1 MRDAKENCE
10 EREILGVDE
19 GARGVRKEGLSTF
32 ALTCDQTSFLF
43 CVGKVPRKKDAL
55 SQVTFALFRTVS
67 LNRLHERGNTR
78 SLGNLL

>member
-43 CVGKVPRKKDAL
+43 CGGKVPRKKRTPYRRLL
-55 SQVTFALFRTVS
+55 SRFFAPS
-67 LNRLHERGNTR
+67 R
-78 SLGNLL
+78 SVDYMKEGILVV